1 MPAPIA
7 KPIPENIKAAANVL
21 RAGGMVAMPTETV
34 YGLACDASNPA
45 AVARLFNAKGRPA
58 FNPLIA
64 HINGPD
70 MGMKEA
76 KFSDI
81 AGETANQFWPG
92 PLTLVLPLA
101 FTHSVCDL
109 ARSGL
114 GTVGLRYPSHQVAI
128 DLITAFGGPL
138 VAPSAN
144 PSGKMSPTRARHIR
158 EEMGDK
164 VDLILDGGACEH
176 GVESTIISFT
186 GKDPALLRA
195 GALAAEDIEEFLG
208 ETLTRPRLDPNA
220 PTSPGQMLRHY
231 APNAALRLNAYRP
244 EEGEAWLGFGPKMY
258 GTGLNLSPSGDLVEA
273 AARLFAALRAL
284 DDRYDKIAVA
294 PIPMEG
300 LGEAINDRLERAAN
314 S

>member
-7 KPIPENIKAAANVL
+7 KPIPENIKAAADVL

-64 HINGPD
+64 HINGPP
-70 MGMKEA
+70 MGMKEG
-76 KFSDI
+76 KFSEK
-81 AGETANQFWPG
+81 AGNAANHFWPG
-92 PLTLVLPLA
+92 PITLVLPLA
-101 FTHSVCDL
+101 FTHTVCDL

-114 GTVGLRYPSHQVAI
+114 GTVGLRLPAHPVAL

-158 EEMGDK
+158 DEMGDR
-164 VDLILDGGACEH
+164 VDLILDGGNCEH

-186 GKDPALLRA
+186 GSQPGLLRA
-195 GALAAEDIEEFLG
+195 GATPAEEIEAFLG
-208 ETLTRPRLDPNA
+208 EPLQRPRLDPNA

-231 APNAALRLNAYRP
+231 APEASLRLNAARP
-244 EEGEAWLGFGPKMY
+244 EDDEAWLGFGPKMY
-258 GTGLNLSPSGDLVEA
+258 GTGLNLSPSGDLIEA
-273 AARLFAALRAL
+273 AARLFTALRAL
-284 DDRYDKIAVA
+284 DERYDKIAVA
-294 PIPMEG
+294 PIPMQG

-314 S
+314 Q

>member
-7 KPIPENIKAAANVL
+7 KPIPENIKAAAEIL

-64 HINGPD
+64 HINGPP
-70 MGMKEA
+70 MGMKEG
-76 KFSDI
+76 KFSEM
-81 AGETANQFWPG
+81 AGRTANHFWPG

-101 FTHSVCDL
+101 FTHTVCDL

-114 GTVGLRYPSHQVAI
+114 GTVGLRYPSHPVAI

-158 EEMGDK
+158 DEMGDR
-164 VDLILDGGACEH
+164 VDLILDGGNCEH

-186 GKDPALLRA
+186 GAEPGLLRA
-195 GALAAEDIEEFLG
+195 GATPAEEIEAFLG
-208 ETLTRPRLDPNA
+208 RPLMRPRLDPNA

-231 APNAALRLNAYRP
+231 APDAALRLNAARP
-244 EEGEAWLGFGPKMY
+244 EPDEAWLGFGPKMY
-258 GTGLNLSPSGDLVEA
+258 GTGLNLSPSGDLIEA
-273 AARLFAALRAL
+273 AARLFTALRAL
-284 DDRYDKIAVA
+284 DERYDKIAVA

-314 S
+314 Q

>member
-1 MPAPIA
+1 MSAPIA
-7 KPIPENIKAAANVL
+7 KPIPENIKAAANIL

-64 HINGPD
+64 HISGPD
-70 MGMKEA
+70 MAMKEA
-76 KFSDI
+76 KFNDI
-81 AGETANQFWPG
+81 ARRTANAFWPG
-92 PLTLVLPLA
+92 PLTMVLPLA

-128 DLITAFGGPL
+128 DLIAAFGGAL

-158 EEMGDK
+158 DEMGDR
-164 VDLILDGGACEH
+164 VDLILDGGGCEH
-176 GVESTIISFT
+176 GVESTIVSFA
-186 GKDPALLRA
+186 GKEPALLRA
-195 GALAAEDIEEFLG
+195 GALAGEEIEQFLG
-208 ETLTRPRLDPNA
+208 TTLSRPRLDPNA

-231 APNAALRLNAYRP
+231 APNAELRLNAHRA
-244 EEGEAWLGFGPKMY
+244 EDGEAWLGFGPKMY
-258 GTGLNLSPSGDLVEA
+258 GDGLNLSPSGDLVEA
-273 AARLFAALRAL
+273 AARLFTALRAL
-284 DDRYDKIAVA
+284 DSRYDKIAVA

>member
-1 MPAPIA
+1 
-7 KPIPENIKAAANVL
+7 
-21 RAGGMVAMPTETV
+21 MPTETV

-64 HINGPD
+64 HINGPP
-70 MGMKEA
+70 MGMKEG
-76 KFSDI
+76 KFNEI
-81 AGETANQFWPG
+81 AGKTANHFWPG

-114 GTVGLRYPSHQVAI
+114 GTVGLRYPSHPVAL

-158 EEMGDK
+158 EEMGDR
-164 VDLILDGGACEH
+164 VDLILNGGACEH

-186 GKDPALLRA
+186 GSEPSLLRA
-195 GALAAEDIEEFLG
+195 GATAAEDIENFLG
-208 ETLTRPRLDPNA
+208 ASLTRPRLDPNA

-231 APNAALRLNAYRP
+231 APDASLRLNAAEP
-244 EEGEAWLGFGPKMY
+244 DEGEAWLGFGPKMY
-258 GTGLNLSPSGDLVEA
+258 GNGLNLSPSGDLIEA
-273 AARLFAALRAL
+273 AARLFTALRAL
-284 DDRYDKIAVA
+284 DERYDKIAVA

-314 S
+314 K

>member
-7 KPIPENIKAAANVL
+7 KPIPENIKAAADVL

-64 HINGPD
+64 HINGPS

-76 KFSDI
+76 KFSEI
-81 AGETANQFWPG
+81 AGKTANHFWPG

-101 FTHSVCDL
+101 FTHTVCDL

-114 GTVGLRYPSHQVAI
+114 GTVGLRYPSHPVAI

-158 EEMGDK
+158 EEMGDR

-176 GVESTIISFT
+176 GVESTIVSFAGT
-186 GKDPALLRA
+186 EPALLRA
-195 GALAAEDIEEFLG
+195 GATPAEDIEAFIGTELV
-208 ETLTRPRLDPNA
+208 RPRLDPNA

-231 APNAALRLNAYRP
+231 APNASLRLNAARP
-244 EEGEAWLGFGPKMY
+244 EEDEAWLGFGPKMY
-258 GTGLNLSPSGDLVEA
+258 GSGLNLSPSGDLIEA
-273 AARLFAALRAL
+273 AARLFTALRAL
-284 DDRYDKIAVA
+284 DERYDKIAVA
-294 PIPMEG
+294 PIPMDG
-300 LGEAINDRLERAAN
+300 LGEAINDRLERAATK
-314 S
+314 

>member
-7 KPIPENIKAAANVL
+7 KPIVENIKAAADIL

-64 HINGPD
+64 HINGPP
-70 MGMKEA
+70 MGMKEG

-81 AGETANQFWPG
+81 AGQVANKFWPG

-114 GTVGLRYPSHQVAI
+114 GTVGLRLPSHPVAL

-158 EEMGDK
+158 DEMGDR
-164 VDLILDGGACEH
+164 VDLILDGGGCEH
-176 GVESTIISFT
+176 GVESTIVSFT
-186 GKDPALLRA
+186 GKDPGLLRA
-195 GALAAEDIEEFLG
+195 GAMPAEDIEAFLDKP
-208 ETLTRPRLDPNA
+208 LQRPRLDPNA

-231 APNAALRLNAYRP
+231 APEAALRLNAAQP
-244 EEGEAWLGFGPKMY
+244 EDGEAWLGFGPKMY
-258 GTGLNLSPSGDLVEA
+258 GTGLNLSPSGDLIEA
-273 AARLFAALRAL
+273 AARLFTALRAL
-284 DDRYDKIAVA
+284 DQRYDKIAVA

-314 S
+314 E